1 MTRHKLPDGSRHTME
16 TIAARCIEEGD
27 CLLWQGAI
35 SKPSKPVMQ
44 TGRKLIPVRRYIFT
58 ELLGKKVK
66 PGHLVSFTCDNDL
79 CVHEGHID
87 QMTRSEL
94 VKRAADRT
102 MYHLRPDRN
111 TKLAMAARSRSPHS
125 EELVDQVRNA
135 EGSYQQIADRMGL
148 NKAFVGDIRSG
159 RHRKPATP
167 FTGLGARLAAN
178 DSNERKRA

>member
-1 MTRHKLPDGSRHTME
+1 
-16 TIAARCIEEGD
+16 
-27 CLLWQGAI
+27 
-35 SKPSKPVMQ
+35 
-44 TGRKLIPVRRYIFT
+44 
-58 ELLGKKVK
+58 
-66 PGHLVSFTCDNDL
+66 
-79 CVHEGHID
+79 
-87 QMTRSEL
+87 MTRSEL

-159 RHRKPATP
+159 SHRKPATP